1 MKKRIKAFT
10 LIELL
15 VTIVIMGV
23 LATISVG
30 TYNNFIKKAE
40 VAKDLAELSQD
51 ISKLKVMRLD
61 YQNGGMTSQEIM
73 DADLKVVAKAIAIGR
88 KKAEKTLN
96 EITGY
101 ACSDCVCRGESFVP
115 PLSGAAQSCVDNWG
129 VIMDIL
135 RSATDVDISFLET
148 DPWGS
153 PYLVDENEGEFSNN
167 YCRKDMLF
175 SAGPNRIHEVT
186 SAGDVDGDDYVIFVD
201 FYNTTQCGN

>member
-1 MKKRIKAFT
+1 MKKRIRAFT

-96 EITGY
+96 EITGSN
-101 ACSDCVCRGESFVP
+101 CSDCVCRGESFTE
-115 PLSGAAQSCVDNWG
+115 PLSSDAQACVDNWDT
-129 VIMDIL
+129 IMNILKSSTDI
-135 RSATDVDISFLET
+135 DISFLET

-153 PYLVDENEGEFSNN
+153 PYLVDENEGEYSSN
-167 YCRKDMLF
+167 YCRKDTLI
-175 SAGPNRIHEVT
+175 SAGPNRIHEMPG
-186 SAGDVDGDDYVIFVD
+186 SGDDYLIEIS
-201 FYNTTQCGN
+201 FYDTDQCGN